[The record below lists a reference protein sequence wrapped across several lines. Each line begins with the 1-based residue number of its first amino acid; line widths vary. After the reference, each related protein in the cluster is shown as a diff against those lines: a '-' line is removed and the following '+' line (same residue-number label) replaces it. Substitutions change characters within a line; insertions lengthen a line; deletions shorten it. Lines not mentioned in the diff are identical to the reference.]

1 MAKNKVKQVKAK
13 LKNGM
18 IGLKFMIL
26 HPELTYN
33 QAIRKG
39 LTKDDA
45 NFILHITGTI
55 NGKKVLDISTS
66 QFFSKN
72 PVFRAKIKG
81 DEFKEGDKIE
91 IVAVDRKGETLKKS
105 AKIKG

>member
-1 MAKNKVKQVKAK
+1 MAENKVKQVKAT
-13 LKNGM
+13 LKDGM
-18 IGLKFMIL
+18 IEVKFMIL

-39 LTKDDA
+39 LTKEDA
-45 NFILHITGTI
+45 NFILHITGNI

-81 DEFKEGDKIE
+81 DEFKVGDKLE
-91 IVAVDRKGETLKKS
+91 IVAVDRKGDTLKKS
-105 AKIKG
+105 TKIK